1 MVKRYLQF
9 INEANEEVQ
18 KVDSSKYTEI
28 KDEIKSMI
36 EKTIEKSGGEFVSF
50 VDKFV
55 KEPENVKIEGLI
67 NDSDLYDFYLK
78 FRNDIDEI
86 LNDIKFFGYA
96 PSEVNAIGLYDYLIK
111 GTQKAIEESVKL
123 LAEGGETQAQKPEG
137 ETQAQK
143 PEGEAPTE
151 EAEGETPVQ

>member
-1 MVKRYLQF
+1 MVKRYLEF
-9 INEANEEVQ
+9 IKEANEEVQ

-36 EKTIEKSGGEFVSF
+36 EKTIEKSGGEFASF

-55 KEPENVKIEGLI
+55 KEPEEVKIEGLI

-86 LNDIKFFGYA
+86 LNDIKFFGNA

-111 GTQKAIEESVKL
+111 GTQKSIEEAVKL
-123 LAEGGETQAQKPEG
+123 LAESGEEK
-137 ETQAQK
+137 AQK
-143 PEGEAPTE
+143 PEGEASTE
-151 EAEGETPVQ
+151 EPEGEATAEV

>member
-36 EKTIEKSGGEFVSF
+36 EKTIENSGGEFASF
-50 VDKFV
+50 IDKFV
-55 KEPENVKIEGLI
+55 KEPEDVKIEGLI

-86 LNDIKFFGYA
+86 LNDIKFFGNA

>member
-36 EKTIEKSGGEFVSF
+36 EKTIENSGGEFASF

-55 KEPENVKIEGLI
+55 KEPEDVKIEGLI

-86 LNDIKFFGYA
+86 LNDIKFFGNA

-111 GTQKAIEESVKL
+111 GTQKSIEETVKL
-123 LAEGGETQAQKPEG
+123 LAEGGQAQEEKPEG
-137 ETQAQK
+137 Q
-143 PEGEAPTE
+143 APTE

>member
-1 MVKRYLQF
+1 MVKRYLEF
-9 INEANEEVQ
+9 IKEANEEVK

-36 EKTIEKSGGEFVSF
+36 EKTIEKSGGEFASF

-55 KEPENVKIEGLI
+55 KEPEDVKIEGLI

-86 LNDIKFFGYA
+86 LNDIKFFGNA

-111 GTQKAIEESVKL
+111 GTQKAIEEAVKS
-123 LAEGGETQAQKPEG
+123 LAEGGQTQAE
-137 ETQAQK
+137 K
-143 PEGEAPTE
+143 PEGEAPAEPT
-151 EAEGETPVQ
+151 EGEAPAQV

>member
-1 MVKRYLQF
+1 MVKRYLEF
-9 INEANEEVQ
+9 IKEANEEVQ

-36 EKTIEKSGGEFVSF
+36 EKTIEKSGGEFSSF

-55 KEPENVKIEGLI
+55 KEPEDVKIEGLI

-86 LNDIKFFGYA
+86 LNDIKFFGNA

-111 GTQKAIEESVKL
+111 GTQKAIEEAVKSL
-123 LAEGGETQAQKPEG
+123 VENGEG
-137 ETQAQK
+137 QAQK
-143 PEGEAPTE
+143 PEGEAPAEPT
-151 EAEGETPVQ
+151 EGEAPAQA

>member
-1 MVKRYLQF
+1 MVKRYLEF
-9 INEANEEVQ
+9 IKEANEEVQ

-36 EKTIEKSGGEFVSF
+36 EKTIEKSGGEFASF

-55 KEPENVKIEGLI
+55 KEPEEVKIEGLI

-86 LNDIKFFGYA
+86 LNDIKFFGNA

-111 GTQKAIEESVKL
+111 GTQKSIEEAVKL
-123 LAEGGETQAQKPEG
+123 LAEGGEEKAQKPEG
-137 ETQAQK
+137 ETTT
-143 PEGEAPTE
+143 EAP
-151 EAEGETPVQ
+151 EGETPAEV

>member
-1 MVKRYLQF
+1 MVKRYLEF
-9 INEANEEVQ
+9 IKEANEEVQ

-36 EKTIEKSGGEFVSF
+36 EKTIEKSGGEFASF

-55 KEPENVKIEGLI
+55 KEPEDVKIEGLI

-86 LNDIKFFGYA
+86 LNDIKFFGNA

-111 GTQKAIEESVKL
+111 GTQKSIEEAVKL
-123 LAEGGETQAQKPEG
+123 LAEGGEEKE
-137 ETQAQK
+137 EK
-143 PEGEAPTE
+143 PEGEANA
-151 EAEGETPVQ
+151 EAPEGEAPEGEAPSQA

>member
-1 MVKRYLQF
+1 MVKRYLEF
-9 INEANEEVQ
+9 IKEANEEVQ

-36 EKTIEKSGGEFVSF
+36 EKTIEKSGGEFASF

-55 KEPENVKIEGLI
+55 KEPEDVKIEGLI

-86 LNDIKFFGYA
+86 LNDIKFFGNA

-111 GTQKAIEESVKL
+111 GTQKSIEEAVKL
-123 LAEGGETQAQKPEG
+123 LAEGGEEKE
-137 ETQAQK
+137 EK
-143 PEGEAPTE
+143 PEGEANA
-151 EAEGETPVQ
+151 EAPEGEAPEGEAPAQA

>member
-18 KVDSSKYTEI
+18 KVDSSKYTEM

-36 EKTIEKSGGEFVSF
+36 EKTIENSGGEFASF
-50 VDKFV
+50 IDKFV
-55 KEPENVKIEGLI
+55 KEPEDVKIEGLI

-86 LNDIKFFGYA
+86 LNDIKFFGNA

-137 ETQAQK
+137 E
-143 PEGEAPTE
+143 APTE

>member
-1 MVKRYLQF
+1 MVKRYLEF
-9 INEANEEVQ
+9 IKEANEEVQ

-36 EKTIEKSGGEFVSF
+36 EKTIEKSGGEFSSF

-55 KEPENVKIEGLI
+55 KEPEDVKIEGLI

-86 LNDIKFFGYA
+86 LNDIKFFGNA

-111 GTQKAIEESVKL
+111 GTQKAIEEAVKS
-123 LAEGGETQAQKPEG
+123 LAEGGEGQAQKPEG
-137 ETQAQK
+137 ESPAEPT
-143 PEGEAPTE
+143 EGEAP
-151 EAEGETPVQ
+151 AQA

>member
-1 MVKRYLQF
+1 MVKRYLEF
-9 INEANEEVQ
+9 IKEANEEVQ

-36 EKTIEKSGGEFVSF
+36 EKTIEKSGGEFASF

-86 LNDIKFFGYA
+86 LNDIKFFGNA

-111 GTQKAIEESVKL
+111 GTQKSIEETVKL
-123 LAEGGETQAQKPEG
+123 LGEGGETQAKKPEG
-137 ETQAQK
+137 ETPDA
-143 PEGEAPTE
+143 T
-151 EAEGETPVQ
+151 EGETPAQ

>member
-1 MVKRYLQF
+1 MVKRYLEF
-9 INEANEEVQ
+9 IKEANEEVQ

-36 EKTIEKSGGEFVSF
+36 EKTIEKSGGEFSSF

-55 KEPENVKIEGLI
+55 KEPEDVKIEGLI

-86 LNDIKFFGYA
+86 LNDIKFFGNA
-96 PSEVNAIGLYDYLIK
+96 PSEVNAIGLYDDLIK
-111 GTQKAIEESVKL
+111 GTQKAIEEAVKSV
-123 LAEGGETQAQKPEG
+123 AESGDEV
-137 ETQAQK
+137 QAQK
-143 PEGEAPTE
+143 PEGEAPAEPT
-151 EAEGETPVQ
+151 EGEAPAQA

>member
-1 MVKRYLQF
+1 MVKRYLEF
-9 INEANEEVQ
+9 IKEANEEVQ

-36 EKTIEKSGGEFVSF
+36 EKTIEKSGGEFASF

-55 KEPENVKIEGLI
+55 KEPEDVKIEGLI

-86 LNDIKFFGYA
+86 LNDIKFFGNA

-111 GTQKAIEESVKL
+111 GTQKSIEEAVKL
-123 LAEGGETQAQKPEG
+123 LAEGGEEKEEKPEG
-137 ETQAQK
+137 EST
-143 PEGEAPTE
+143 EGESPAQ
-151 EAEGETPVQ
+151 V

>member
-9 INEANEEVQ
+9 IKEANEEVQ
-18 KVDSSKYTEI
+18 KVDSSKYTEV

-36 EKTIEKSGGEFVSF
+36 EKTIDKNGGEFASF
-50 VDKFV
+50 VDKFIQ
-55 KEPENVKIEGLI
+55 EPDDVKIEGLI

-86 LNDIKFFGYA
+86 LNDIKFFGNA

-111 GTQKAIEESVKL
+111 GTQKAIEETVKL
-123 LAEGGETQAQKPEG
+123 LAETKGE
-137 ETQAQK
+137 ETEKEA
-143 PEGEAPTE
+143 EGEAPTE
-151 EAEGETPVQ
+151 EAEGEAPAQS

>member
-36 EKTIEKSGGEFVSF
+36 EKTIENSGGEFASF
-50 VDKFV
+50 IDKFV
-55 KEPENVKIEGLI
+55 KEPEDVKIEGLI

-86 LNDIKFFGYA
+86 LNDIKFFGNA
-96 PSEVNAIGLYDYLIK
+96 PSEINAIGLYDYLIK

>member
-1 MVKRYLQF
+1 MVKRYLEF
-9 INEANEEVQ
+9 IKEANEEVK

-36 EKTIEKSGGEFVSF
+36 EKTIEKSGGEFASF

-55 KEPENVKIEGLI
+55 KEPEDVKIEGLI

-86 LNDIKFFGYA
+86 LNDIKFFGNA

-111 GTQKAIEESVKL
+111 GTQKAIEEAVKS
-123 LAEGGETQAQKPEG
+123 LAEGGQTQVE
-137 ETQAQK
+137 K
-143 PEGEAPTE
+143 PEGEAPAEPT
-151 EAEGETPVQ
+151 EGEAPAQV

>member
-1 MVKRYLQF
+1 MVKRYLEF
-9 INEANEEVQ
+9 IKEANEEVK

-36 EKTIEKSGGEFVSF
+36 EKTIEKSGGEFASF

-55 KEPENVKIEGLI
+55 KEPEDVKIEGLI

-86 LNDIKFFGYA
+86 LNDIKFFGNA

-111 GTQKAIEESVKL
+111 GTQKSIEEAVKS
-123 LAEGGETQAQKPEG
+123 LAEGGQTQVE
-137 ETQAQK
+137 K
-143 PEGEAPTE
+143 PEGEAPAEPT
-151 EAEGETPVQ
+151 EGEAPAQV

>member
-36 EKTIEKSGGEFVSF
+36 EKTIENSGGEFASF
-50 VDKFV
+50 IDKFV
-55 KEPENVKIEGLI
+55 KEPEDVKIEGLI

-86 LNDIKFFGYA
+86 LNDIKFFGNA

-111 GTQKAIEESVKL
+111 GTQKAIEEAVKS
-123 LAEGGETQAQKPEG
+123 LAEGGEGQAQKPEG
-137 ETQAQK
+137 ESPAEPT
-143 PEGEAPTE
+143 EGEAP
-151 EAEGETPVQ
+151 AQA